1 MIGKLIVKLDII
13 DSTNNYLK
21 KQDELFNDGT
31 VVVAKTQTAGRGR
44 SNHQWVSEEGNL
56 YFSFLV
62 KRNISRNKIFTFT
75 VLTSMAVINLLK
87 KYEIIGSIKYPND
100 ILVNNQKICGI
111 LIESSGSKEL
121 EYVVVGVGFNVNQLD
136 FKDLNQVAVSLR
148 QVTNKE
154 YEIKEIFTNFIKE
167 YNLLEQSDFTTVFQ
181 EYLNYSII
189 INQKV
194 KIAEEIYQIM
204 KITETGEVRVKSRD
218 NKKELIL
225 NRVDYKELF

>member
-1 MIGKLIVKLDII
+1 VIGKLIVKLDII